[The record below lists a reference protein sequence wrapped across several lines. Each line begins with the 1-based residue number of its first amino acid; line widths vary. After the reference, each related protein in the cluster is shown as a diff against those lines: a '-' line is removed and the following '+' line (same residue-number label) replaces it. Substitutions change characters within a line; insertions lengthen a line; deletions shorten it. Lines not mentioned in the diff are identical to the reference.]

1 MEIQDFKSKWNGQP
15 IELISAAETDVLA
28 NLDREKEERLDY
40 IRTKVAAIGWN
51 VSAVVPVASGTYNRV
66 RHMVVIGENTVGNF
80 VHESTAV
87 RSFAEFKND
96 HAAMMETLQR
106 RVDDSDYVMGA
117 IRALGFDVREDTVV
131 EKMTGA
137 EIAAVTSYPETGV
150 VPAFANTSAAV
161 YISLHREDRNTRFVA
176 VAGAGWYK
184 VTFASR

>member
-15 IELISAAETDVLA
+15 IELISAAEADVLV

-66 RHMVVIGENTVGNF
+66 RHMVVIGENTAGNF
-80 VHESTAV
+80 VYESTEV
-87 RSFAEFKND
+87 HSFAEFKND

-106 RVDDSDYVMGA
+106 RVDQSDYVMGA

-150 VPAFANTSAAV
+150 VPAFANTAAAV
-161 YISLHREDRNTRFVA
+161 YISLHEEDRNVRFVA

>member
-15 IELISAAETDVLA
+15 IELITSAEADVLV
-28 NLDREKEERLDY
+28 NLDREKEERVAYL
-40 IRTKVAAIGWN
+40 RTKVSAIGWY
-51 VSAVVPVASGTYNRV
+51 VSAVIPVADGAYGRTRS
-66 RHMVVIGENTVGNF
+66 VVIIGENPNTTRL
-80 VHESTAV
+80 EAIDA

-96 HAAMMETLQR
+96 HAALIETLQR
-106 RVDDSDYVMGA
+106 SVDQSDYVIGA
-117 IRALGFDVREDTVV
+117 IRSLGFDVREDTVV

-161 YISLHREDRNTRFVA
+161 YISLHEEDRNVRFVA

>member
-1 MEIQDFKSKWNGQP
+1 MEIQDFKQKWNGQP
-15 IELISAAETDVLA
+15 IELISAAEADVLV

-66 RHMVVIGENTVGNF
+66 RHVVVIGENTVGNF
-80 VHESTAV
+80 VHESTEV

-106 RVDDSDYVMGA
+106 RVDQSDYVMGA

-131 EKMTGA
+131 VKMTGA

-161 YISLHREDRNTRFVA
+161 YISLDEKDRNTRFVA

>member
-1 MEIQDFKSKWNGQP
+1 MEIKDFKSKWNGQP
-15 IELISAAETDVLA
+15 IELISAAEADVLV
-28 NLDREKEERLDY
+28 NRDREKEERLDY
-40 IRTKVAAIGWN
+40 IRTKVSAIGWN

-66 RHMVVIGENTVGNF
+66 RHIVVIGKSTVGNF
-80 VHESTAV
+80 VYENTEV

-96 HAAMMETLQR
+96 HAAMIETLQR
-106 RVDDSDYVMGA
+106 RVDQSDYVMGA

-150 VPAFANTSAAV
+150 VPAFANTAAAV
-161 YISLHREDRNTRFVA
+161 YISLHEEDRNVRFVA